1 MNNFSINRTN
11 FFILIILLL
20 IRKNKNLD
28 GSFSG
33 LNVKRKIR
41 FLNVMCRAG
50 EMLTYDFKCEQCK
63 KGFYNFSRV
72 NNVCLPCPLGTF
84 SDKLGSV
91 VCRNCPNG
99 STTNAVGSQSELEC
113 ICNKGYKLNTL
124 SRKCIKCNVLEF
136 CDDNENIWS
145 FKNMCMKEKNEEY
158 VELCNEMKHE
168 EIYNYQILCFK
179 KGVCLNFKEKRS
191 CSEGN
196 KLIQCKICEEN
207 YRYDF
212 ISPQNSPCILC
223 HLPTYLVTLYFFLLI
238 FFINILTVL
247 CLNNTRQMIL
257 IKMFIKY
264 THYISLLRY
273 VNSNYDHYIANV
285 FYFFTIGIPLNEIL
299 DCIITKGTNSERII
313 KKVNFLLFLPPLY
326 VVFSLLCTFSLYLY
340 IKKIKV
346 RLNNSTTSSKGKKLI
361 SENEIASGLIKNE
374 NLSNTFHKSHLSYS
388 RTKNKN
394 ARDFIDIHDIIITE
408 GFGKCFFRFF
418 ILYHD
423 FLYFETIRLCIFFYL
438 CNYDEHRRASF
449 IIIDDSL
456 KCSELRSKNY
466 LKIWII
472 VIYNTF
478 IKFSKYFILLLK
490 KSMKKR
496 KNSTILDKALLIHSS
511 VTYALHGADDFFLLL
526 FLVLFH
532 KRFLNNVNSSLIYN
546 CKNGI
551 YNTNI
556 HTAQYIITTVSFLL
570 YIVIIYLYIYDWG
583 PTQEL
588 EQNYEHG
595 YILHKTSRFTYYEKK
610 RKYDESGRNVHNK
623 GDNRSES
630 YHIQSGNIKN
640 GNTQND
646 NRYDGG
652 KKRPLSEEVRTFEM
666 ILHEENNEK
675 VEVDVKEE
683 SREGSSDS
691 NDSIFDKSK
700 QLDNN
705 SRNGSSGRKT
715 RHCNTNIFSKCKVAN
730 VVTELIKKKKIDKF
744 VYYFSMFIHITVLLS
759 YYTISSY
766 VHLSGF
772 HGIITLISIICNCI
786 IYVTFFLLL
795 LKCVKEDIKNVA
807 RKNISRIK
815 KLLEKMTCIKK
826 SISRNPKIAILEN
839 KSCKNLN
846 DLKLRNDEIEEQFV
860 LKNEKRSIK
869 LINNIL
875 KSSRNYMNRFSKTVN
890 KSTVDIDKETPPKKN
905 NNKKKKYVK
914 RYKLFNISKTWI
926 FFLYNVIDLSDEPE
940 KCLAMFISLTL
951 EKRFPNLNL
960 EECLKVLNQNH
971 FDEIKNISFI
981 LKNFLKCKDKFLNI
995 LKKKK
1000 KMQHMDYESLIIF
1013 AWGMSILSYCNLGDI
1028 NYNLSTILFH
1038 ISNVLNKCRYFK
1050 NAMDHYLASFNFP
1063 HSDLYNM
1070 TRNINHRR
1078 ALTLSDRS
1086 FSDNYYYDYSERTKK
1101 NFNFVDCGTQD
1112 FTICRER
1119 LCGNNDED
1127 KNSNVKD
1134 EQLRVHRMNNTD
1146 FPISSLENSSYDD
1159 WCTAMKKENLM
1170 NDLEGLLLNGEL
1182 NLMIMQLLN
1191 SRKKGGVKGIGNT
1204 KKDGF
1209 FFDVS
1214 HIYSAELCR
1223 IFLHC
1228 LLVDVSELYFNI
1240 HYKYTCEKYICTNI
1254 VNLWGYNISNNFY
1267 MKRYF
1272 EYLEKYN
1279 KSYSDIFAN
1288 DKILDRVTQYE
1299 NKDTGITFNIPDYIN
1314 RNVLDI
1320 DFYHAFERLN
1330 SKSKNYLTNLT
1341 QEEGDCLNVKD
1352 LTDFAQ
1358 VDTNVKE
1365 IEEKRRKRE
1374 KEKKKEEFLKFF
1386 CNASPVFIEKCCLGC
1401 LDIDELKLMEQ
1412 KKRDFITLYENMGG
1426 EYIDHYIIKNYEQ
1439 KINYFQMDNYGSV
1452 ISISGTS
1459 LRKLQNMESK
1469 IKKKGDIEIDE
1480 RSNINYKSEENDL
1493 LSINYMQFL
1502 NKNMYNYMNYEH
1514 VKGGKFV
1521 IFTHNSYR
1529 CNAGITGDLKGINFY
1544 DKNSLVIINPSIIL
1558 PKECTVE
1565 LWLYLDA
1572 KIDNVKY
1579 KNFVFSDKSGNSLFV
1594 IDRKNEKI
1602 ENIEVHITQMERLS
1616 RNYRNDY
1623 DIEKKMGIRRGRCEK
1638 NCINYVNCSNCG
1650 GIYIE
1655 SEKTKKWGKLNK
1667 IIKKNKWNL
1676 LNLTKCPNGL
1686 IYYINGKYLSRISYE
1701 VLDLE
1706 KNFEVSIFGN
1716 SCFGNNN
1723 IGLCS
1728 SFKIYEFLN
1737 KEEIKRRYKL
1747 IKNIK
1752 CKEMIGDNINMEI
1765 DNTIIE
1771 GIDIRNEFMIENI
1784 FFMYFAQSQKNN
1796 TRVIPLAN
1804 DSKYKFKVYQLKF
1817 FTKYS
1822 MAENN
1827 LYGRNIL
1834 FCEAGKKDECKFGE
1848 VTTPV
1853 LHLKKGNK
1861 IKNANNSNE
1870 KKGEK
1875 KKDKNN
1881 HSKINLIYDRDE
1893 YGYDIYFKKISRK
1906 GDLPKIYGIN
1916 VFSDNLSFACDM
1928 SSFYNLVL
1936 YPSLSIYNELI
1947 KPCGYTISAWVFF
1960 PIEKNISFSSLISG
1974 ENDTHV
1980 CIFNDD
1986 LILGC
1991 IENYNKEKKGYIN
2004 YHSSGYS
2011 IKKLNKGW
2019 YYLSVVG
2026 TLKGQF
2032 YFINGGFKGYH
2043 KFCSFDNIKY
2053 IGNSSL
2059 FINPFPYICFI
2070 QVSNKPLSMNDIL
2083 YEYTISPS
2091 CYNFTY
2097 SYYYFYLSSFFAN
2110 LITNELKNDSIT
2122 LVSDSSISANHLNNA
2137 DYVHFDITENY
2148 DVHIYPYHESKRYYF
2163 SVSLNSMKN
2172 RRLYFFNS
2180 IKDQVN
2186 NLSIYLNN
2194 YVLLPEN
2201 WTIFTVINLSYVN
2214 ESSYHC
2220 LLGGQNGS
2228 SHIVIDGSDLSL
2240 GVLTNLEH
2248 LSNFSNSGCGFL
2260 CQQGSYNKFKNK
2272 KKFRGEKNENIINI
2286 SLKENSTP
2294 KELSLERSFSNNK
2307 KNYNRNGNNK
2317 INPYMLKHKKYYGK
2331 FHSSGY
2337 NFQNMLNKNILL
2349 TSRCAKNEQTFFI
2362 NTSKV
2367 GVCHSCSSPITCIG
2381 NCSSINN
2388 EYLSP
2393 FGFYKFVRIVFE
2405 YVTDEQIREYYNALN
2420 L

>member
-1 MNNFSINRTN
+1 
-11 FFILIILLL
+11 
-20 IRKNKNLD
+20 
-28 GSFSG
+28 
-33 LNVKRKIR
+33 
-41 FLNVMCRAG
+41 
-50 EMLTYDFKCEQCK
+50 
-63 KGFYNFSRV
+63 
-72 NNVCLPCPLGTF
+72 
-84 SDKLGSV
+84 
-91 VCRNCPNG
+91 
-99 STTNAVGSQSELEC
+99 
-113 ICNKGYKLNTL
+113 
-124 SRKCIKCNVLEF
+124 
-136 CDDNENIWS
+136 
-145 FKNMCMKEKNEEY
+145 
-158 VELCNEMKHE
+158 
-168 EIYNYQILCFK
+168 
-179 KGVCLNFKEKRS
+179 
-191 CSEGN
+191 
-196 KLIQCKICEEN
+196 
-207 YRYDF
+207 
-212 ISPQNSPCILC
+212 
-223 HLPTYLVTLYFFLLI
+223 
-238 FFINILTVL
+238 
-247 CLNNTRQMIL
+247 
-257 IKMFIKY
+257 
-264 THYISLLRY
+264 
-273 VNSNYDHYIANV
+273 
-285 FYFFTIGIPLNEIL
+285 
-299 DCIITKGTNSERII
+299 
-313 KKVNFLLFLPPLY
+313 
-326 VVFSLLCTFSLYLY
+326 
-340 IKKIKV
+340 
-346 RLNNSTTSSKGKKLI
+346 
-361 SENEIASGLIKNE
+361 
-374 NLSNTFHKSHLSYS
+374 
-388 RTKNKN
+388 
-394 ARDFIDIHDIIITE
+394 
-408 GFGKCFFRFF
+408 
-418 ILYHD
+418 
-423 FLYFETIRLCIFFYL
+423 
-438 CNYDEHRRASF
+438 
-449 IIIDDSL
+449 
-456 KCSELRSKNY
+456 
-466 LKIWII
+466 
-472 VIYNTF
+472 
-478 IKFSKYFILLLK
+478 
-490 KSMKKR
+490 
-496 KNSTILDKALLIHSS
+496 
-511 VTYALHGADDFFLLL
+511 
-526 FLVLFH
+526 
-532 KRFLNNVNSSLIYN
+532 
-546 CKNGI
+546 
-551 YNTNI
+551 
-556 HTAQYIITTVSFLL
+556 
-570 YIVIIYLYIYDWG
+570 
-583 PTQEL
+583 
-588 EQNYEHG
+588 
-595 YILHKTSRFTYYEKK
+595 
-610 RKYDESGRNVHNK
+610 
-623 GDNRSES
+623 
-630 YHIQSGNIKN
+630 
-640 GNTQND
+640 
-646 NRYDGG
+646 
-652 KKRPLSEEVRTFEM
+652 
-666 ILHEENNEK
+666 
-675 VEVDVKEE
+675 
-683 SREGSSDS
+683 
-691 NDSIFDKSK
+691 
-700 QLDNN
+700 
-705 SRNGSSGRKT
+705 
-715 RHCNTNIFSKCKVAN
+715 
-730 VVTELIKKKKIDKF
+730 
-744 VYYFSMFIHITVLLS
+744 
-759 YYTISSY
+759 
-766 VHLSGF
+766 
-772 HGIITLISIICNCI
+772 
-786 IYVTFFLLL
+786 
-795 LKCVKEDIKNVA
+795 
-807 RKNISRIK
+807 
-815 KLLEKMTCIKK
+815 MTCIKK

-846 DLKLRNDEIEEQFV
+846 DLKLRNDEMEEQFV

-875 KSSRNYMNRFSKTVN
+875 KSSRNYMNHFSKTVN
-890 KSTVDIDKETPPKKN
+890 KSTVDIDKENPPQKN

-960 EECLKVLNQNH
+960 EECLKVLKQNH

-1013 AWGMSILSYCNLGDI
+1013 AWGMSILSYCNLRDI

-1038 ISNVLNKCRYFK
+1038 ILNVLNKCRYFK
-1050 NAMDHYLASFNFP
+1050 NAMDHYLASLNFP

-1101 NFNFVDCGTQD
+1101 NSNFVDCRTQD

-1119 LCGNNDED
+1119 LCGNNDEN

-1146 FPISSLENSSYDD
+1146 FPISSLEDSSYDD
-1159 WCTAMKKENLM
+1159 C
-1170 NDLEGLLLNGEL
+1170 
-1182 NLMIMQLLN
+1182 
-1191 SRKKGGVKGIGNT
+1191 
-1204 KKDGF
+1204 
-1209 FFDVS
+1209 
-1214 HIYSAELCR
+1214 
-1223 IFLHC
+1223 
-1228 LLVDVSELYFNI
+1228 
-1240 HYKYTCEKYICTNI
+1240 
-1254 VNLWGYNISNNFY
+1254 
-1267 MKRYF
+1267 
-1272 EYLEKYN
+1272 
-1279 KSYSDIFAN
+1279 
-1288 DKILDRVTQYE
+1288 
-1299 NKDTGITFNIPDYIN
+1299 
-1314 RNVLDI
+1314 
-1320 DFYHAFERLN
+1320 
-1330 SKSKNYLTNLT
+1330 
-1341 QEEGDCLNVKD
+1341 
-1352 LTDFAQ
+1352 
-1358 VDTNVKE
+1358 
-1365 IEEKRRKRE
+1365 
-1374 KEKKKEEFLKFF
+1374 
-1386 CNASPVFIEKCCLGC
+1386 
-1401 LDIDELKLMEQ
+1401 
-1412 KKRDFITLYENMGG
+1412 
-1426 EYIDHYIIKNYEQ
+1426 
-1439 KINYFQMDNYGSV
+1439 
-1452 ISISGTS
+1452 
-1459 LRKLQNMESK
+1459 
-1469 IKKKGDIEIDE
+1469 
-1480 RSNINYKSEENDL
+1480 
-1493 LSINYMQFL
+1493 
-1502 NKNMYNYMNYEH
+1502 
-1514 VKGGKFV
+1514 
-1521 IFTHNSYR
+1521 
-1529 CNAGITGDLKGINFY
+1529 
-1544 DKNSLVIINPSIIL
+1544 
-1558 PKECTVE
+1558 
-1565 LWLYLDA
+1565 
-1572 KIDNVKY
+1572 
-1579 KNFVFSDKSGNSLFV
+1579 
-1594 IDRKNEKI
+1594 
-1602 ENIEVHITQMERLS
+1602 
-1616 RNYRNDY
+1616 
-1623 DIEKKMGIRRGRCEK
+1623 
-1638 NCINYVNCSNCG
+1638 NCG

-1827 LYGRNIL
+1827 LHGRNIL
-1834 FCEAGKKDECKFGE
+1834 FCEDGKKDECKFGE

-1861 IKNANNSNE
+1861 ITNANNSNE

-2110 LITNELKNDSIT
+2110 LLTNELKNDSIT

-2137 DYVHFDITENY
+2137 DYIHFDITENY

-2248 LSNFSNSGCGFL
+2248 LSNFSNSGCDFL

-2286 SLKENSTP
+2286 SLKENSAP

-2307 KNYNRNGNNK
+2307 KNYNRNRNNK
-2317 INPYMLKHKKYYGK
+2317 INPYMLKHKKYYGN

-2367 GVCHSCSSPITCIG
+2367 GVCQSCSSPITCIG

-2405 YVTDEQIREYYNALN
+2405 YVTDEQIREYYYALN